1 MTVTESGYYI
11 SENNKL
17 NLNLEIVS
25 TTIGSDYDYAKI
37 AFTSI
42 NKSRIGK
49 LQINT
54 RFFAQYGSGKNWANE
69 SQLYLAEVA

>member
-1 MTVTESGYYI
+1 MYRPNESDLNYLLYSGWE
-11 SENNKL
+11 SKKFNNTATFGWDRSYKYKQGIG

-42 NKSRIGK
+42 NKSRIGV
-49 LQINT
+49 N
-54 RFFAQYGSGKNWANE
+54 
-69 SQLYLAEVA
+69 